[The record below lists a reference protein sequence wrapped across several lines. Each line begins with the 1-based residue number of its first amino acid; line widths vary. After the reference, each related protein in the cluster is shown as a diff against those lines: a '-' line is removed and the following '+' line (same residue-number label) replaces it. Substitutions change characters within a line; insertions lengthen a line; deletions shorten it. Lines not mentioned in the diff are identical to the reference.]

1 MAMNKDI
8 PIALPVMGEEE
19 IAAVTET
26 IRSGWVTQGPRVLQF
41 EQEFARY
48 TGAPHACAVSNCTV
62 ALHLALLAVGVRPG
76 DVVLT
81 VSHSY
86 IATANAVRHAGAE
99 PVFVEIDPVTY
110 NLDPVELQYA
120 IVNDFD
126 QVNGELF
133 YRKISQLAVGE
144 SPLVGREKPQGRL
157 AAILVVHQVGMPADL
172 PRILPISRLYNIPVV
187 EDAACAIGSEISM
200 DGGASWEKIGAPHG
214 DVACFSFHPR
224 KLLTTGDGGMIT
236 TRDPK
241 IDRRLRLLR
250 QHGMSVSDLVRHTAS
265 EVVFEDYVETGFN
278 YRLTDLQAAI
288 GIAQL
293 RRLPVM
299 IEHRRMLAREYASQL
314 ATLHAVTSPE
324 EPFYAKTN
332 WQSYV
337 VRLADGVDQKHVMG
351 RLKNAGIST
360 RRGIMCAHLEAPYAA
375 GWRAGSL
382 PQSEAARDR
391 TIILPLHTG
400 VEPVELNYILDHLQA
415 VLSHRPHDF
424 QV

>member
-1 MAMNKDI
+1 MTINRFI

-19 IAAVTET
+19 IAAVAET

-41 EQEFARY
+41 EQEFASY

-99 PVFVEIDPVTY
+99 PVFVDVDPMTY
-110 NLDPVELQYA
+110 NLDPAELQNTLA
-120 IVNDFD
+120 NDFER
-126 QVNGELF
+126 VNGELF

-144 SPLVGREKPQGRL
+144 SPLVGREKPRGRL
-157 AAILVVHQVGMPADL
+157 AAILVAHQVGMPADL
-172 PRILPISRLYNIPVV
+172 PHILPIARQYNIPVV

-200 DGGASWEKIGAPHG
+200 DDGSTWEMVGAPHG
-214 DVACFSFHPR
+214 DIACFSFHPR
-224 KLLTTGDGGMIT
+224 KLLTTGDGGMLT

-250 QHGMSVSDLVRHTAS
+250 QHGMSVSDLVRHNAN
-265 EVVFEDYVETGFN
+265 EVIFEDYVETGFN
-278 YRLTDLQAAI
+278 YRLTDLQAAV

-293 RRLPVM
+293 RRLPAV

-314 ATLHAVTSPE
+314 ATVPTITAPE
-324 EPFYAKTN
+324 EPSYAKTN

-337 VRLADGVDQKHVMG
+337 VRLTDDIDQKQVMN
-351 RLKNAGIST
+351 RMKDAGIST
-360 RRGIMCAHLEAPYAA
+360 RRGVMCAHLETPYAA
-375 GWRAGSL
+375 NWRAGSL
-382 PQSEAARDR
+382 PHSEAARDR
-391 TIILPLHTG
+391 TVILPLHTG
-400 VEPVELNYILDHLQA
+400 VGLVELQYILAHLRA
-415 VLSHRPHDF
+415 ALSD
-424 QV
+424 